1 MHHSHNRVGK
11 EQYADIMEIT
21 RNVLMLV
28 LEGGISVPVTKTFED
43 VDMTEET
50 LESLCLQ
57 EIHKVLSSR
66 RGWRLLESD
75 FSSVAL

>member
-1 MHHSHNRVGK
+1 
-11 EQYADIMEIT
+11 
-21 RNVLMLV
+21 MLV